1 MAFSVKYSSA
11 FEVVERPQ
19 GILATYSM
27 TFSKDGYSGAV
38 VPLRFFGS
46 KAVVAKISN
55 DSTLGICSKKLDI
68 EILEN
73 IDLSELQKANPRE
86 WKVDFYKTVASVT
99 TLEFSGWLIPT
110 SAQTDYVDGLK
121 YVRLEA
127 NDGLAH
133 LKNLPFVNDSNFYY
147 DGTQSVF
154 EIIRLCLVKTG
165 LSLKIN
171 TINNTFADGN
181 DGNLTADAMKQRY
194 LDMDLFRG
202 ENDPQNTYD
211 VLQNI
216 IITEKCRIF
225 QEQGE
230 WWIENIAEKKTGYV
244 NSRKYYSDGSFI
256 SGNTINL
263 GISAVYGSNY
273 QPFNGGISNVMPV
286 KSVKIEHKLAGFK
299 NKLLNKDFSSFS
311 SNNFNSWTK
320 SSNSITLSR
329 DGDGTTGNLYGPKI
343 GGFSDKNKNS
353 LYIYQNI
360 ELANSSNQANIN
372 RILNSNIL
380 FKGSVITQGV
390 KKGLVQCL
398 LFINVDSFSDRNGN
412 YPQSTTTYGLDD
424 SGNWIVKKPQDSYA
438 NYIELENFDI
448 NNYAKKTPKTWDITS
463 KKINELPI
471 KPNLFATVWTGW
483 QQHILSITVQIRLLQ
498 GVTELNV
505 YPGETQQ
512 SYVIYKKVN
521 VGWVNADTNLN
532 LREIDYKATT
542 DKYSPNN
549 ETYTAI
555 YGDYVDASN
564 LSAIKD
570 VNGNLTSLWT
580 SSNSNTLM
588 NFHKHGAMDIL
599 RDLGATP
606 KVYDG
611 SIRGLIRYRHSVAM
625 AGIENRGY
633 ITSYTFDYASTEADV
648 RIVEHG
654 IGLTPTVKKTGVL
667 SDGTE
672 ISMVDDSPPSPVM
685 GNGMGSIVAGSS
697 GGFSITSWLQ
707 QLLSGVQGITPDDEA
722 VNVVWDKLETND
734 TFDFGSVIRRDD
746 VLKLGP
752 NENNITLGN
761 FENDSLTKILGRFGI
776 ENGAGYLAQFSIAD
790 LTANRVVTMP
800 DRNIEINKWTDISGV
815 PSLLTA
821 FASLTGTGVIRK
833 TETNSFSVGTNDAI
847 TLSGDATGTGTTA
860 IAVTLANSGV
870 TAGTYRSVTV
880 DAKGRVTA
888 GTNPTTISGYGITD
902 FASNWLAQWN
912 TVKAAYV
919 MFGQSVEI
927 TQNLT
932 VNQDL
937 YVYGKVYDS
946 VLSAGSNTQFA
957 RSTGTGFIWTSLNV
971 SHISNFSTS
980 VLNQVLTGLTTGNN
994 TALSASNTILTAFQN
1009 LQAQITNKT
1018 TAEKLVFGNGYFQN
1032 SDSGLGFKYKPSALG
1047 IGATGNNNYY
1057 TGEFNLSTITGNRTY
1072 SLPDYNGTLTTY
1084 EKVSTDFWKLNG
1096 NNVSQ
1101 DGVFDIINATTAY
1114 NYLWKINGQT
1124 KMQLTP
1130 AGNMSVGGIAPEAV
1144 IHAHATVVGNTEVIA
1159 LKASN
1164 NVNSAYFSIGID
1176 STNNR
1181 TNLYSGGEVWATTIS
1196 KFKFG
1201 VADVSGLWTYS
1212 VIPQTTADATTGNQL
1227 VRLSQVQALLSGG
1240 FAVSTACKL
1249 VFVDNQSLSGAKTQ
1263 GGYTTITG
1271 DNILLTGQSTASQNG
1286 VYVFDGTNWARNTA
1300 NDTDSKIRNK
1310 GHLITNGSYANT
1322 QWVNNN
1328 ASTITVGTTAITYA
1342 QWSGAETDPIW
1353 EAYKT
1358 TNNLTPTR
1366 FANWDLAFGWGN
1378 HANLYVDKTSAQNNI
1393 AGAKV
1398 FTTSIQSPIVKAGS
1412 DSLNITI
1419 SNISGTSPR
1428 VASNGTLDFAATTRF
1443 DWLTTGNIGRMRL
1456 TTTGLRI
1463 GSTSDP
1469 LYTLHAVG
1477 TIGFDGLISLGRV
1490 SQNIAMSSGS
1500 VGQFIRRSLVN
1511 NGFYDV
1517 DVNEWAN
1524 ITTND
1529 ITGLS
1534 TNYQAKLNGTGFV
1547 KMNGTTV
1554 SYEQYSEFGRYLNS
1568 YNNFNIF
1575 DAPVGASFVGG
1586 LMTQLPNNY
1595 YIGHSIKM
1603 AIGADKPNNFTFLG
1617 FGLPNQSDFDG
1628 RIYVRGL
1635 YDGTDT
1641 GWKML
1646 GGDIANYKVYRG
1658 EAENDLLGY
1667 YYENI
1672 PGDKSFFVG
1681 YDKTRGEFEITARIA
1696 NQENTTITEYRNFVD
1711 MEGRLNFQLGD
1722 NEPKRYLLSDEV
1734 SGGTGSLTYT
1744 PAEPI
1749 YFSGTNNSV
1758 INVRTASASQAGVL
1772 TAADWIKFN
1781 AFATGDLN
1789 FTLGRNIFWRNAGIT
1804 DANNYAAKLFWG
1816 GTGTPFNTN
1825 VFTGIQG
1832 IVFEADSTNMNIGSS
1847 ANLNLKGNKIYLNG
1861 IEISMAKVASLL
1873 SV

>member
-1 MAFSVKYSSA
+1 MAFGIKYSSA
-11 FEVVERPQ
+11 FDVVERPQ
-19 GILATYSM
+19 GVLATYSIN
-27 TFSKDGYSGAV
+27 FSKDGYLGAV

-286 KSVKIEHKLAGFK
+286 KSVKIEHKLAKFK
-299 NKLLNKDFSSFS
+299 NRLLNKDFALYSTGAFT
-311 SNNFNSWTK
+311 NWFNSA
-320 SSNSITLSR
+320 SGISVSR
-329 DGDGTTGNLYGPKI
+329 DGDGTSSNLYGVKI
-343 GGFSDKNKNS
+343 SGYVAKTKNAKSVYQSIDLGIGRPACLEAAKRNITFSGKAYTND
-353 LYIYQNI
+353 
-360 ELANSSNQANIN
+360 
-372 RILNSNIL
+372 
-380 FKGSVITQGV
+380 V
-390 KKGLVQCL
+390 KSGLVRL
-398 LFINVDSFSDRNGN
+398 LMIIETTNAGIGYFGLNDSGEWIRKTADIGLDNVDINDR
-412 YPQSTTTYGLDD
+412 
-424 SGNWIVKKPQDSYA
+424 
-438 NYIELENFDI
+438 
-448 NNYAKKTPKTWDITS
+448 AKKAPVSWNITS
-463 KKINELPI
+463 KKISDI
-471 KPNLFATVWTGW
+471 VFYSAVTGKMVDW
-483 QQHILSITVQIRLLQ
+483 LSQVSKISIVIHLCE
-498 GVTELNV
+498 GVEQAEP
-505 YPGETQQ
+505 YPGVAQN
-512 SYVIYKKVN
+512 SYVVYKDIN

-549 ETYTAI
+549 EAYTAI

-722 VNVVWDKLETND
+722 VNVVWDKLKTND

-752 NENNITLGN
+752 NESNITLGN

-800 DRNIEINKWTDISGV
+800 DRNIEINKWADLSGI

-833 TETNSFSVGTNDAI
+833 TGTNSFSVGTNDAI

-902 FASNWLAQWN
+902 FASNWLAQWS

-919 MFGQSVEI
+919 TFGQSVEI

-1018 TAEKLVFGNGYFQN
+1018 TAEKLVFGSGYFQN

-1072 SLPDYNGTLTTY
+1072 SLPDFNGTLTTY

-1101 DGVFDIINATTAY
+1101 NGVFDIINATTAY

-1176 STNNR
+1176 STNDR
-1181 TNLYSGGEVWATTIS
+1181 TNFYSGGEVWATTIS

-1227 VRLSQVQALLSGG
+1227 VRLSQVQTLLSGG

-1300 NDTDSKIRNK
+1300 NDTDAEIRNK
-1310 GHLITNGSYANT
+1310 GHLVTNGTYANT

-1428 VASNGTLDFAATTRF
+1428 VASNGTLDFTATTRF

-1477 TIGFDGLISLGRV
+1477 TIGLDGLISLGRV

-1547 KMNGTTV
+1547 KMTGTTL

-1628 RIYVRGL
+1628 RIYVRGF

-1696 NQENTTITEYRNFVD
+1696 NQENATITEYRNFVD

-1734 SGGTGSLTYT
+1734 SGGTGTLTYT